1 MANAARNGKAKS
13 APAGVGGAVGKGLS
27 KGRQERNRQRL
38 IRLAEPFVKFK
49 RAGGI
54 AIVKIPNDTP
64 AFGDVF
70 NGFWLLVERDNLCVI
85 PLTNLS
91 ACVGWIVSERG
102 SQQYK
107 RAA

>member
-1 MANAARNGKAKS
+1 MARINKS
-13 APAGVGGAVGKGLS
+13 KGPIGGAGMMAKQGLS

-85 PLTNLS
+85 PLRNLS